1 MVADATATGY
11 TMTSKLLKIQ
21 SRTDYV
27 EEVYNSLVDAICEGA
42 LSPGARLTQED
53 IAEQLAVSRS
63 PVHQALRLLKKDGLV
78 QDAPGRGVLVAPLDA
93 QYLSDV
99 YEIRGTL
106 DALAAKLAAGKR
118 ARLEPELF
126 DRGRAAS
133 TSGNVR
139 AMIDADMDFHFAV
152 YGASGNR
159 LIGETARGHWVHL
172 RRVMGAILQVS
183 AQRESVWEEHVAI
196 ARAIERGDASLA
208 MNLSELHAKRAHRH
222 LIGEFEVLL
231 QAQTLMADVKASAEE
246 VLA

>member
-1 MVADATATGY
+1 
-11 TMTSKLLKIQ
+11 MTSKLLKIQ

-27 EEVYNSLVDAICEGA
+27 EKVYNSLVDAICEGA
-42 LSPGARLTQED
+42 LSPGVRLTQED

-63 PVHQALRLLKKDGLV
+63 PVNQALRLLKKDGLV

-106 DALAAKLAAGKR
+106 DSLAAKLAAGKR
-118 ARLEPELF
+118 ALLDPQLL

-133 TSGNVR
+133 KSGKVR

-183 AQRESVWEEHVAI
+183 AQRQSFSEEHADI
-196 ARAIERGDASLA
+196 ARAIERGDAPLA
-208 MNLSELHAKRAHRH
+208 MSLSELHAKRAHQQ
-222 LIGEFEVLL
+222 LIGEFEGLL
-231 QAQTLMADVKASAEE
+231 QAQTLLADVKTSAEAAA
-246 VLA
+246 LA